1 MKNNPI
7 KNLILFVII
16 ILIFTGAYILL
27 NRLTQE
33 KNEIVYLKDYG
44 VNEYITTYVSDED
57 MAKIYLNDYIYN
69 MYSNIDKAYNSLDE
83 KYRYEKFGSL
93 ESYKN
98 YVDSLNYST
107 YTLSK
112 YYKQE
117 KDGYIIFGVYD
128 QNNNLFI
135 FKTKGVLQYTVYLDD
150 YTIEI

>member
-83 KYRYEKFGSL
+83 KYRNEKFGSL